1 MQTIA
6 ETLDAALIVALVGA
20 PDNYLEHNR
29 LQKLASGSGLAIEN
43 ILANNSKFLMW
54 RKDGSSLPAIPTDWQ
69 QLTSASSEMGEREEG
84 LRGGA

>member
-29 LQKLASGSGLAIEN
+29 LQKLSGGTQAIEN
-43 ILANNSKFLMW
+43 LLANNSKFLMW
-54 RKDGSSLPAIPTDWQ
+54 RKDGPSMPSIPSDWQ
-69 QLTSASSEMGEREEG
+69 QLTSASSKRVS
-84 LRGGA
+84 L